1 MGGFLLWLWVR
12 NRVDLRASLDERERG
27 VRDQVYVRSY
37 QVLGVVWTGII
48 VLVSAFALLGQPITL
63 SFEALTGVIILNAVY
78 FPMIPTLVAAWTRA
92 IRCPRTRNMPRG
104 PEPSLHN
111 RLAVLRAERSVS
123 RQELADVLGIN
134 YQTVGYL
141 ERGEYNPSL
150 ALALQIA
157 EYLISDGGRGHDHRC
172 WRARLLR

>member
-1 MGGFLLWLWVR
+1 MLEPKPVSAPLPRLVSFARALTIGRRRLAVLATIFGFPGLYAWDAVTGSKVPFALDLIVSLALLSMTLMGGFLLWLWVR

-78 FPMIPTLVAAWTRA
+78 FPMIPTLVAAWTEGD
-92 IRCPRTRNMPRG
+92 PL
-104 PEPSLHN
+104 PED
-111 RLAVLRAERSVS
+111 A
-123 RQELADVLGIN
+123 
-134 YQTVGYL
+134 
-141 ERGEYNPSL
+141 
-150 ALALQIA
+150 
-157 EYLISDGGRGHDHRC
+157 
-172 WRARLLR
+172 